1 MASTLV
7 GFLGLALLSHS
18 QQPPTPPL
26 TIPEAVGRI
35 VIVDVRVIDPKG
47 EPVTDLRQEDFELI
61 EDTQRVPIVAFRPP
75 SMGKQALGTKARDTG
90 APAVPPVKAEG
101 EPFTVAIFVDRWLLS
116 PPGRKRALDQA
127 ASLAAAHIARGAQVL
142 VLGDEKGLKALT
154 PLTRDAGAVRAALTL
169 MQGWSTAS
177 PGVVEGRQ
185 VRDNIKAA
193 IELAESSRAC
203 PDRPPCLC
211 VLPELIGMV
220 RSYASARAAEVR
232 GAGDRL
238 SFLVNALGSL
248 PGLKALIFV
257 SDGLEQRPG
266 IHLYDQ
272 IGSICPEALQREF
285 STITSAMQEFE
296 TSPPLREATARA
308 NAARVTLYP
317 IDARGLTGLSAGEIS
332 EADRRYVPT
341 PKNDAIRD
349 ANLVN
354 PLELLA
360 EETGGFAMLRGLD
373 PPSAMKRFDADER
386 GHYVLG
392 FTPGEPDGQ
401 VHALQVRLTPA
412 ASRRVKAG
420 VRHRMSYRRAVLP
433 DRRGQRAL
441 ATMIFGLEENSLG
454 VEAEVERTSATTA
467 QVRVVLLLSSLTE
480 AAGKGEAHLK
490 LVVSFRAAGDEKAA
504 PVVREKDVTFPLG
517 AGEMEREGGLR
528 EVIIDVPIG
537 GDGFD
542 FVIGVED
549 LSSGISSYLKRAV
562 SPQEADVTIQ
572 GKANA
577 QPVRG
582 RTGYWVEN
590 R

>member
-7 GFLGLALLSHS
+7 GFLGLAFLSHS

-26 TIPEAVGRI
+26 TIPEAVGQI
-35 VIVDVRVIDPKG
+35 VIVDARVIDSLG
-47 EPVTDLRQEDFELI
+47 RPVTDLRQEDFELS
-61 EDTQRVPIVAFRPP
+61 EDTKRVPIVAFRSP
-75 SMGKQALGTKARDTG
+75 SVEMKDLGSEARDTG
-90 APAVPPVKAEG
+90 TSAVPPLKAEG
-101 EPFTVAIFVDRWLLS
+101 EPFTVAIYVDRWLLS

-127 ASLAAAHIARGAQVL
+127 ASLAAAHIAQGAQVL
-142 VLGDEKGLKALT
+142 VIGDEKGLRALT
-154 PLTRDAGAVRAALTL
+154 PLTRDAEAVRAALTH
-169 MQGWSTAS
+169 MQGWATAS
-177 PGVVEGRQ
+177 PGVIEGRQ
-185 VRDNIKAA
+185 VQDNIKAV

-211 VLPELIGMV
+211 VLPQLVSMV

-272 IGSICPEALQREF
+272 IGSICPEALHREF

-296 TSPPLREATARA
+296 TSPPLREAAARA

-317 IDARGLTGLSAGEIS
+317 IDARGLTGFSAGDIS
-332 EADRRYVPT
+332 QADRRYVPT
-341 PKNDAIRD
+341 PRNDSIKD

-360 EETGGFAMLRGLD
+360 EETGGFAILRGPD
-373 PPSAMKRFDADER
+373 PPSVMKRFDADER

-392 FTPGEPDGQ
+392 FTPGDPDGQ
-401 VHALQVRLTPA
+401 VHALQVKLTPA
-412 ASRRVKAG
+412 AASRVKAG
-420 VRHRMSYRRAVLP
+420 IRHRMSYRRAVLP

-467 QVRVVLLLSSLTE
+467 QVRVVLLLSSLKE
-480 AAGKGEAHLK
+480 APGKGEAHLK
-490 LVVSFRAAGDEKAA
+490 LVVSFRTAGDEKA
-504 PVVREKDVTFPLG
+504 PPMVRETSVTLPMG
-517 AGEMEREGGLR
+517 AAELEKEGGLR
-528 EVIIDVPIG
+528 ELIVDVPLG
-537 GDGFD
+537 GGGFD

-549 LSSGISSYLKRAV
+549 VSSGRSTYLKRAV
-562 SPQEADVTIQ
+562 SPEE
-572 GKANA
+572 
-577 QPVRG
+577 
-582 RTGYWVEN
+582 TGETLHSVAKP
-590 R
+590 RS